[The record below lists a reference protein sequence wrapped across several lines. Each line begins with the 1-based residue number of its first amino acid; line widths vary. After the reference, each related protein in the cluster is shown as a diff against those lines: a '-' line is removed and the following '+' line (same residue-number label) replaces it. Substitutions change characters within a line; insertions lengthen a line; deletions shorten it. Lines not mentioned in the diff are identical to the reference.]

1 MFKVLM
7 VLLSALMITSCSNTT
22 KVSPI
27 EPQERLLEPDASCMV
42 ESLPSAKHLET
53 GSSNGDM
60 LATLQYNNYLWKQ
73 DRITVKCL
81 QDYVKLILKDQNSN
95 KNKKE

>member
-7 VLLSALMITSCSNTT
+7 VLLSALMMISCSNTT

-27 EPQERLLEPDASCMV
+27 EPQERLLEPDSSCMV

-60 LATLQYNNYLWKQ
+60 LAALQYNNYLWKQ
-73 DRITVKCL
+73 DRVTVKCL
-81 QDYVKLILKDQNSN
+81 QDYIKLILKDQNNN

>member
-1 MFKVLM
+1 
-7 VLLSALMITSCSNTT
+7 MITSCSNTT
-22 KVSPI
+22 KVSQI
-27 EPQERLLEPDASCMV
+27 EPQERLLEPDSSCMV
-42 ESLPSAKHLET
+42 ESIPSAKHLET
-53 GSSNGDM
+53 SSSNGDM

-81 QDYVKLILKDQNSN
+81 QDYVKLILKDQNNNN

>member
-1 MFKVLM
+1 
-7 VLLSALMITSCSNTT
+7 
-22 KVSPI
+22 
-27 EPQERLLEPDASCMV
+27 MV

-81 QDYVKLILKDQNSN
+81 HHYVKLILKDQNN

>member
-1 MFKVLM
+1 MML
-7 VLLSALMITSCSNTT
+7 SCSNTT

-27 EPQERLLEPDASCMV
+27 EPQERLLGPDASCMV
-42 ESLPSAKHLET
+42 VSLPSAKHLET

-81 QDYVKLILKDQNSN
+81 QDYVKLILKDQNNN

>member
-1 MFKVLM
+1 
-7 VLLSALMITSCSNTT
+7 MITSCSNTI

-27 EPQERLLEPDASCMV
+27 KPQERLLEPDASCMV

-81 QDYVKLILKDQNSN
+81 QDYVKLILKDQNNN

>member
-1 MFKVLM
+1 
-7 VLLSALMITSCSNTT
+7 MITSCSNTT
-22 KVSPI
+22 KVSQI
-27 EPQERLLEPDASCMV
+27 EPQERLLEPDSSCMV
-42 ESLPSAKHLET
+42 ASLPSAKHLET

-81 QDYVKLILKDQNSN
+81 QDYVNLILKDQNNNN

>member
-81 QDYVKLILKDQNSN
+81 QDYVKLILKDQNNN

>member
-42 ESLPSAKHLET
+42 ESLPGAKHLET

-73 DRITVKCL
+73 DRITIKCL
-81 QDYVKLILKDQNSN
+81 QDYVKLILKDQNNN

>member
-1 MFKVLM
+1 
-7 VLLSALMITSCSNTT
+7 MITSCSNTT
-22 KVSPI
+22 KVYQI
-27 EPQERLLEPDASCMV
+27 EPQDRLLEPDASCMV

-81 QDYVKLILKDQNSN
+81 QDYIKLILKDQNNN

>member
-1 MFKVLM
+1 
-7 VLLSALMITSCSNTT
+7 MITSCSNTT

-42 ESLPSAKHLET
+42 ESLPSAKHIET

-73 DRITVKCL
+73 DRVTVKCL
-81 QDYVKLILKDQNSN
+81 QDYVKLILKDQNNN

>member
-1 MFKVLM
+1 M
-7 VLLSALMITSCSNTT
+7 MISCSNTT

-27 EPQERLLEPDASCMV
+27 EPQELLLEPDSSCMV

-81 QDYVKLILKDQNSN
+81 QDYIKLILKDQNNN

>member
-1 MFKVLM
+1 
-7 VLLSALMITSCSNTT
+7 MISCSNTT
-22 KVSPI
+22 KVYPI
-27 EPQERLLEPDASCMV
+27 EPQERLLEPDSSCMV

-60 LATLQYNNYLWKQ
+60 LATLQYDNYLWKQ

-81 QDYVKLILKDQNSN
+81 QDYVKLILKDQSN

>member
-1 MFKVLM
+1 
-7 VLLSALMITSCSNTT
+7 MITSCSNTT
-22 KVSPI
+22 KVYPI
-27 EPQERLLEPDASCMV
+27 EPQERLLEPDSSCMV
-42 ESLPSAKHLET
+42 ASLPSAKHLET

-81 QDYVKLILKDQNSN
+81 QDYVKLILKDQNNN

>member
-1 MFKVLM
+1 
-7 VLLSALMITSCSNTT
+7 MITSCSNTT

-81 QDYVKLILKDQNSN
+81 QDYIKLILKDQNNN

>member
-1 MFKVLM
+1 
-7 VLLSALMITSCSNTT
+7 MITSCSNTT

-27 EPQERLLEPDASCMV
+27 EPQERLLEPEASCMV

-73 DRITVKCL
+73 DRITIKCL
-81 QDYVKLILKDQNSN
+81 QDYVKLILKDQNN
-95 KNKKE
+95 NNKKE

>member
-1 MFKVLM
+1 
-7 VLLSALMITSCSNTT
+7 MI
-22 KVSPI
+22 
-27 EPQERLLEPDASCMV
+27 
-42 ESLPSAKHLET
+42 ESLPSAKQLET

-81 QDYVKLILKDQNSN
+81 QDYVKLILKDQNN
-95 KNKKE
+95 NNKKE

>member
-1 MFKVLM
+1 M
-7 VLLSALMITSCSNTT
+7 MISCSNTT
-22 KVSPI
+22 KVYPI
-27 EPQERLLEPDASCMV
+27 EPQERLLEPDSSCMV
-42 ESLPSAKHLET
+42 ASLPSAKHLET

-81 QDYVKLILKDQNSN
+81 QDYVKLILKDQNNN